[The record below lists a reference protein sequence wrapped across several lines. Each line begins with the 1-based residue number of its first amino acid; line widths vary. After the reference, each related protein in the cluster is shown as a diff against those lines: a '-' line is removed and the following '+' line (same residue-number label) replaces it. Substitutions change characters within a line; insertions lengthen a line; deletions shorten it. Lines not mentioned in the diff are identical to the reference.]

1 MALNIDYIAQNN
13 RLRDVNPDLKIAVSL
28 GVMLVALFLPT
39 NFFPLEIY
47 VLLECLIILIMAIG
61 IMGIARVKLSSY
73 LKFMAI
79 PFSFTV
85 LTCIFLLFFFGSG
98 EILWQSPISWIAIR
112 QDALNTAISVFF
124 RVFACVSC
132 LGFMSLTTPINDF
145 LHALAKI
152 HVPKE
157 LIEIAMLMYNI
168 IFIFLDEVETMK
180 NAQKSRLGFRG
191 YWDSFKS
198 LGSIVSNLFLKS
210 LDKAEMLQKALES
223 RGYRGDIPIYEP
235 SRNKEE

>member
-1 MALNIDYIAQNN
+1 
-13 RLRDVNPDLKIAVSL
+13 
-28 GVMLVALFLPT
+28 MLIALFMT
-39 NFFPLEIY
+39 NIPFEIF
-47 VLLECLIILIMAIG
+47 VIIIMAIG
-61 IMGIARVKLSSY
+61 IMGIARVRVSSY

-79 PFSFTV
+79 PFSFTA

-98 EILWQSPISWIAIR
+98 KIIWSSGISWLVIR
-112 QDALNTAISVFF
+112 QDALDTAILVFF

-145 LHALAKI
+145 LHAMAKI
-152 HVPKE
+152 HVPRE
-157 LIEIAMLMYNI
+157 IIEIAMLMYNI
-168 IFIFLDEVETMK
+168 IFIFLDEVDTMR

-235 SRNKEE
+235 SNNKEE